1 MVPPIF
7 LAESRGPLP
16 KLNEHNG
23 VLISSHGDCGPCA
36 GMPISVQIARGK
48 SMREKNVVDIGLVAA
63 VVGGSGSVDGGFCEA
78 SGGEGQGRG
87 WRRQL

>member
-1 MVPPIF
+1 M
-7 LAESRGPLP
+7 RG
-16 KLNEHNG
+16 
-23 VLISSHGDCGPCA
+23 
-36 GMPISVQIARGK
+36 
-48 SMREKNVVDIGLVAA
+48 KNVVDIGLVAA